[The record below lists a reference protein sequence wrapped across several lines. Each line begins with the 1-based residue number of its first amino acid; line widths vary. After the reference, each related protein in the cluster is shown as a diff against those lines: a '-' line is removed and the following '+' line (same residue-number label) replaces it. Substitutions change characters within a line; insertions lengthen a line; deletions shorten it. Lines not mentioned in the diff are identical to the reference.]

1 LFYQILV
8 LLNHQNTMIR
18 TIKLPF
24 YAKLAFIL
32 VSFISFAFIFCAGKD
47 IITPVLMAFLFSV
60 LLVPVFTFLHTRL
73 KFPRHLAAACCI
85 LIFAAFIVGILIF
98 ISYQVSDIAND
109 FDTIKKNA
117 NAFITDIHKFVK
129 DNFHV
134 SIGEQKKYIDTV
146 AKDSVQNGK
155 ATIGSAL
162 VSITDL
168 LVDCTIIPIY
178 TFLFLLYKDH
188 FILFLAKLVN
198 KDDHE
203 RLKDILSQ
211 IKVSINNYIVS
222 LIFEMIV
229 VSVLTALGLWIIGI
243 KYFILLGLITGILN
257 LIPYIGILIA
267 GIITVLASLTGSAD
281 TSIILGILIV
291 NIIVQLIDNN
301 LLVPLIINSKVE
313 INAFVSI
320 IGIIVGG
327 AAAGISGMFL
337 AIPLLAIL
345 KIIFDRIDSL
355 EPWGYLMG
363 NHMPRKFT
371 WRIRKVKAQN

>member
-1 LFYQILV
+1 
-8 LLNHQNTMIR
+8 
-18 TIKLPF
+18 
-24 YAKLAFIL
+24 
-32 VSFISFAFIFCAGKD
+32 
-47 IITPVLMAFLFSV
+47 
-60 LLVPVFTFLHTRL
+60 
-73 KFPRHLAAACCI
+73 
-85 LIFAAFIVGILIF
+85 AFIVGILVF

-117 NAFITDIHKFVK
+117 NTFITDIHRFITKS
-129 DNFHV
+129 FHV

-155 ATIGSAL
+155 ATIGSAIL
-162 VSITDL
+162 SITDL

-188 FILFLAKLVN
+188 FILFLAKLVD
-198 KDDHE
+198 KEDHAT
-203 RLKDILSQ
+203 LKGILSQ

-222 LIFEMIV
+222 LILEMIV
-229 VSVLTALGLWIIGI
+229 VSVLTSLGLWIIGI

-267 GIITVLASLTGSAD
+267 GIITVLASLTGSAEM
-281 TSIILGILIV
+281 SVILGILIV
-291 NIIVQLIDNN
+291 NVIVQLIDNN

-320 IGIIVGG
+320 IGIIIGG
-327 AAAGISGMFL
+327 ASAGISGMFL

-345 KIIFDRIDSL
+345 KIIFDRIESL

-363 NHMPRKFT
+363 NHMPRRFT
-371 WRIRKVKAQN
+371 WRIRKMKVEN